1 MAEFRLSTHVC
12 VSQQEIEATEGDVLV
27 ILEGLGRNILKHLGD
42 VELGKSIRVFLR
54 DEEGQVVGG
63 TTANVFGGWVYIELL
78 WVEESLR
85 NQGYGTELMNRLERE
100 AMKLGCR
107 YAHVDTYSFE
117 ARPFHERLGYEVFG
131 VLEDYPRGHC
141 KYFMKKRLAG

>member
-1 MAEFRLSTHVC
+1 MAEYEFSTHVC
-12 VSQQEIEATEGDVLV
+12 SSQQEIEATEGDVLV
-27 ILEGLGRNILKHLGD
+27 VLEGLGRNILKQLGD

-54 DEEGQVVGG
+54 DEEGQAVGG
-63 TTANVFGGWVYIELL
+63 TTANVFGGWVYIALL

-85 NQGYGTELMNRLERE
+85 NQGYGTQLINRLERE

-117 ARPFHERLGYEVFG
+117 ARPFYERLGYEVFG
-131 VLEDYPRGHC
+131 VLEDYPAGHC
-141 KYFMKKRLAG
+141 KYFLKKRLAG